1 MAKDTGGAGM
11 EMRGIVTSTAAGLI
25 AFGLSACSG
34 LDRQEERQSLIVTIT
49 PRTSAVDVAAGAAV
63 NESFGTIYVRAP
75 FLSEDNH
82 IPMDNTFKDVLLRS
96 YRVTYARTDGGREV
110 PQPFTR
116 SIGGRLSTGTA
127 TSLGDF
133 QAFQPGDFA
142 RAPFAGLLPRN
153 GGRDPE
159 TGKPFVE
166 MEVVIEVVG
175 ETLSGERVT
184 GMARSP
190 LTFSFRGGVV

>member
-1 MAKDTGGAGM
+1 M
-11 EMRGIVTSTAAGLI
+11 EMRVIVTSTAAGLI
-25 AFGLSACSG
+25 AFGLSGCSD
-34 LDRQEERQSLIVTIT
+34 LNRQEERQSLIVTIT
-49 PRTSAVDVAAGAAV
+49 PRASAVDVGAGAVA
-63 NESFGTIYVRAP
+63 NDSFGTINVRAP

-116 SIGGRLSTGTA
+116 SIGGRLSTGTS
-127 TSLGDF
+127 TSLSEF
-133 QAFQPGDFA
+133 QAFQPGAFE

-153 GGRDPE
+153 GGRDRE